1 MEKYLKKINNMK
13 FTKKTLFVYI
23 LTTIFILLLLLLAYL
38 FKIDNNIKNYSIYKT
53 QFSNLVLLEKEFKN
67 FFLQKDKF
75 INFDKIVKETKKFEE
90 ILVLLKSG
98 DLDKDFGN
106 VFLEKIKNIDSAYTN
121 KIELIE
127 DYKSLQASIL
137 NSMHY
142 LLDLSK
148 TLQSNKNYNNT
159 LKIEINN
166 IMFLILHNFI
176 EINNDSKSLFNKI
189 NHIET
194 LNNQYEDKR
203 IKYFTI
209 HSKQIIN
216 SIITSVKLSN
226 TAEKILLEEP
236 IVSAS
241 LLLDK
246 IYNEYLHKQLVI
258 ASLFFIVS
266 ISIMIILIK
275 IFFSTRKLKNELLA
289 FKYAV
294 EHSDNSIV
302 LTDINKKI
310 LYVNE
315 NFETNTGYLKNDILG
330 EDPKILSSGLNLRA
344 TYEDLNQKLLEG
356 KKWEGE
362 LINKKKDG
370 TIFYEKASIIPIFVN
385 DKIENYLAIKLDV
398 TKYIQQREELKES
411 SIVFENT
418 EEGILVTDAN
428 QKILTVNKAFEK
440 ISGFKKEELIGRKPS
455 LLKSFKHDRFFYKK
469 MWSNIQEKGYWK
481 GKVYDQTKDGSI
493 IATWLNITAVKNK
506 NGKVIKYISI
516 HTNLQEIIDTQEK
529 ADYLAYHDSLT
540 GLPNRIKLEEHLS
553 HVIAVASRDELTM
566 SILFIDLD
574 RFKIINDTLGHQI
587 GDKLLQN
594 VSNRI
599 TKVLRDTDMVARMG
613 GDEFIVVLETA
624 RDKKAAAYVCQ
635 KILDII
641 KEPIKIAEHT
651 LNTSASIGIAMFPDN
666 GKTITTLIKNADTA
680 MYHAKNL
687 GKNNF
692 QYYNE
697 ELSIN
702 IHDQLKIE
710 QALKQA
716 ISDNELFLNYQPQY
730 DLKTRKIIS
739 FEALVRWNSKKI
751 GFVTPDVFIPV
762 AEDTGM
768 IIEIGDFIFEQ
779 ACIDFIKF
787 KKVNKNLQYIA
798 INISSIQF
806 RDKHFIN
813 KIKDIIKRVNILPS
827 QIELE
832 ITERYI
838 MDFNQ
843 SNMLTLEELRALG
856 FRMSIDDF
864 GTGYS
869 SMNYL
874 SKLPIDI
881 IKVDKSFVDGIPDDY
896 NNLQISKAI
905 IALSKS
911 LGYKTVAEGIETKE
925 QEEILLSLDCN
936 IGQGYLFSKPLNY
949 NDAIDFIDQKI

>member
-1 MEKYLKKINNMK
+1 MK